1 MATFFRQE
9 IKAMPISLR
18 IAGNFKFLFRII
30 LFLSQNDIKQNE
42 QTKLKQ
48 KQDRYFGIFTIL
60 HPWFLSYI
68 TFHVLSLIK
77 WQKDL
82 DNTS

>member
-9 IKAMPISLR
+9 IKDMPISLR

-30 LFLSQNDIKQNE
+30 LFLSQNGIKQDK

-48 KQDRYFGIFTIL
+48 KQG
-60 HPWFLSYI
+60 
-68 TFHVLSLIK
+68 
-77 WQKDL
+77 
-82 DNTS
+82 